1 MLFFLALSLCAKY
14 AFLTEARE
22 VAELDHGGD
31 LKLKI
36 VIADK
41 AYEVDVEVANEAE
54 IDPSTPVTATLQSE
68 VLPTAGQP
76 DLNTDPK
83 IIRSPIAGLVVR
95 VNVKPG
101 QRVQASEVLLVLE
114 SMKMES
120 NVLAQ
125 QAGTINSVE
134 VTPGSAVK
142 VGQDLIHFE

>member
-1 MLFFLALSLCAKY
+1 LQIHEGA
-14 AFLTEARE
+14 
-22 VAELDHGGD
+22 G

-54 IDPSTPVTATLQSE
+54 IDPSTPVTATIQSE

-83 IIRSPIAGLVVR
+83 IIRSPVAGLVAR
-95 VNVKPG
+95 VNVQPG
-101 QRVQASEVLLVLE
+101 QRVQPREVLLVLE

-120 NVLAQ
+120 AVLAQ
-125 QAGTINSVE
+125 QAGTIKSVD
-134 VTPGSAVK
+134 VTPGGAVK
-142 VGQDLIHFE
+142 IGQDLIHFD

>member
-1 MLFFLALSLCAKY
+1 
-14 AFLTEARE
+14 
-22 VAELDHGGD
+22 

-54 IDPSTPVTATLQSE
+54 IDPSTPVTATIQSE

-76 DLNTDPK
+76 ELNTDPK
-83 IIRSPIAGLVVR
+83 LIRSPIAGLVVR
-95 VNVKPG
+95 VNVQPG
-101 QRVQASEVLLVLE
+101 QQVQSREVLMVLE

-125 QAGTINSVE
+125 QAGTIRSVD
-134 VTPGSAVK
+134 VAAGSAVK
-142 VGQDLIHFE
+142 IGQELIHFE

>member
-1 MLFFLALSLCAKY
+1 MVNTPFPLYSTARGDRE
-14 AFLTEARE
+14 EA
-22 VAELDHGGD
+22 G
-31 LKLKI
+31 LKLKV

-54 IDPSTPVTATLQSE
+54 IDPSTPVTASIQSE

-83 IIRSPIAGLVVR
+83 IIRSPVAGLVVR
-95 VNVKPG
+95 VNVQPG
-101 QRVQASEVLLVLE
+101 QQVRAREMLLVLE

-125 QAGTINSVE
+125 QAGTIKSVD

-142 VGQDLIHFE
+142 VGQDLVHFE